1 MFCQVYICW
10 RKPFLKQAAS
20 EEDSLVC
27 RACEHRDCWIEIT
40 GSEGCE
46 NPKEPQFHNAEGKK
60 KEEHEEGVVVWVF
73 FFLNFLLLFNFL
85 IGCLVTG
92 LAEVVRGRKCVL

>member
-10 RKPFLKQAAS
+10 RKQFLKRTAS

-46 NPKEPQFHNAEGKK
+46 NSKDPKFHNVEGEK
-60 KEEHEEGVVVWVF
+60 KEERGEGVVMWVVF
-73 FFLNFLLLFNFL
+73 SLNFLLLFNFL
-85 IGCLVTG
+85 NSCLVTG
-92 LAEVVRGRKCVL
+92 LAEG

>member
-10 RKPFLKQAAS
+10 RKQFLKRTAS

-46 NPKEPQFHNAEGKK
+46 NSKDPRFHNVEGEK
-60 KEEHEEGVVVWVF
+60 KEERGEGVVMWVVF
-73 FFLNFLLLFNFL
+73 SLNFLLLFNFL
-85 IGCLVTG
+85 NSCLVTG
-92 LAEVVRGRKCVL
+92 LAEG